1 MLNKIINNST
11 QFFSICRTHNIQ
23 YLYAFGS
30 VTNDTFNTDSDIDL
44 LVELYETDPIKK
56 GELLISLW
64 DTFEN
69 YFKRKVDLLTPSS
82 LKNPYLIKQ
91 IENTK
96 ILVYHGEES
105 EIIN

>member
-1 MLNKIINNST
+1 
-11 QFFSICRTHNIQ
+11 
-23 YLYAFGS
+23 LY
-30 VTNDTFNTDSDIDL
+30 I
-44 LVELYETDPIKK
+44 
-56 GELLISLW
+56 
-64 DTFEN
+64 TFEN